1 MANIKVQNLT
11 DGTIVGA
18 DLFKDLESFMQELSE
33 SELNNLH
40 GGLGTPLSPII
51 ITFVP
56 D

>member
-1 MANIKVQNLT
+1 MANIKVRNLT
-11 DGTIVGA
+11 DDTIVGT
-18 DLFKDLESFMQELSE
+18 DLFNDMESFMQELSE
-33 SELNNLH
+33 NELNLQ

>member
-1 MANIKVQNLT
+1 MANIKVQNLA

-18 DLFKDLESFMQELSE
+18 DLFNDLESFMQELSE
-33 SELNNLH
+33 NELNLQ
-40 GGLGTPLSPII
+40 GGLSTPLSTIV